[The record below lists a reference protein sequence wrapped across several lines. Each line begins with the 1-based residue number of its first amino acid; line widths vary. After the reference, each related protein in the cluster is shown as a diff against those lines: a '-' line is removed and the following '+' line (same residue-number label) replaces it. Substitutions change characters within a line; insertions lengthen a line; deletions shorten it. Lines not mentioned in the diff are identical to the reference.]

1 MIYSFDKYVMNQN
14 MFSSMINITNP
25 VFELAFYQLINQI
38 FYFTFLQ
45 TCIVIYELSRVIG
58 VGKHAFWQYRYKV

>member
-14 MFSSMINITNP
+14 MFSSIINITKP
-25 VFELAFYQLINQI
+25 VFEQPINQI